1 VRGHRRRRWW
11 RFLALLP
18 GVVPRDGKTKE
29 FKMSLRR
36 IRDHALREAG
46 ASLGSQV
53 ISSVIEYIPVRL
65 SAVREYFVTMDLR
78 REVLKE

>member
-18 GVVPRDGKTKE
+18 RVVPRDGKTKE
-29 FKMSLRR
+29 FQMSLRR
-36 IRDHALREAG
+36 ISDHAFKEAG
-46 ASLGSQV
+46 TALGSQA

-65 SAVREYFVTMDLR
+65 SAVREYFVAMDLR
-78 REVLKE
+78 RAFLKK